1 MNTVPLADTH
11 VHLLAGL
18 DDGPRTDDEALAM
31 CRMLVAEG
39 ARSAA
44 ATAHLHPEFP
54 QNTPERIVAATAR
67 LAEQL
72 REQRIPLA
80 VVPTAEIMLGDDLAE
95 RWRAGR
101 LLSVGNLGQYLLV
114 EMPHDA
120 FLDYRPAA
128 AALQP
133 LGIRIIV
140 AHAERYEPLLHDPA
154 LAVEWIAAG
163 CLMQVTAEAIADPS
177 PHDEP
182 AMKLWA
188 QRGMIHLLGSDGHR
202 IDRRKPELQPGYAKL
217 KKWMGTPAAERVASI
232 WGTAVLQGLP
242 VNPPPP
248 KPPTRSWFGRL
259 FGG

>member
-1 MNTVPLADTH
+1 MLPLADTH

-18 DDGPRTDDEALAM
+18 DDGPRTDDEAVAM

-54 QNTPERIVAATAR
+54 ENTPERIVAATAR

-72 REQRIPLA
+72 REHAIPLA
-80 VVPTAEIMLGDDLAE
+80 IVPTAEIILSDDLAE
-95 RWRAGR
+95 RWESGAI
-101 LLSVGNLGQYLLV
+101 LSVGNFRKHLLV
-114 EMPHDA
+114 EMPHA
-120 FLDYRPAA
+120 GGFFDYRPAA
-128 AALQP
+128 EALKP
-133 LGIRIIV
+133 FGIRIIV

-154 LAVEWIAAG
+154 LAVQWIAAG
-163 CLMQVTAEAIADPS
+163 CLMQFTAEAIADP
-177 PHDEP
+177 PGNDEP

-188 QRGMIHLLGSDGHR
+188 QRGLVHLLGSDGHR
-202 IDRRKPELQPGYAKL
+202 IDRRKPELQAGFTRL
-217 KKWMGTPAAERVASI
+217 KKWMGAAAAERVGSI
-232 WGTAVLQGLP
+232 WGTAALQGLP

-248 KPPTRSWFGRL
+248 KAPTTSWFGRL

>member
-1 MNTVPLADTH
+1 MMPLADTH

-18 DDGPRTDDEALAM
+18 DDGPRTDDEAMAM

-54 QNTPERIVAATAR
+54 ENTPEHIIAATAR

-72 REQRIPLA
+72 REQQIPLT
-80 VVPTAEIMLGDDLAE
+80 VTPTAEIVLSDDLAE
-95 RWRAGR
+95 RWQTGR
-101 LLSVGNLGQYLLV
+101 ILSVGNLNKYLLV
-114 EMPHDA
+114 EMPHGV

-128 AALQP
+128 VALQP
-133 LGIRIIV
+133 FGIRIIV
-140 AHAERYEPLLHDPA
+140 AHAERYEPLLNDPA

-163 CLMQVTAEAIADPS
+163 CLMQVTAEAIADP
-177 PHDEP
+177 PGYDEA

-202 IDRRKPELQPGYAKL
+202 IDRRKPELQLGYAKL
-217 KKWMGTPAAERVASI
+217 KKWMGAAAAERVGSI

-242 VNPPPP
+242 VQPPAP
-248 KPPTRSWFGRL
+248 KPPSTSWFTRL
-259 FGG
+259 LGA